1 MAANPSGGRRSRRA
15 RSASSRPNSFYLI
28 LGAIAL
34 VGVGGLAYV
43 ALKPE
48 AAIAPPAELPADLAE
63 LGPPQPYVK
72 GDPNA
77 PVQIHEFADFECPSC
92 ARFAVI
98 TEPDVRTRIV
108 DAGRAN
114 LSYYDLPLPQHLHSY
129 PASHAAACA
138 DEQNRFWEMHDK
150 IYEAQDSWSTGRTNN
165 PKSIFRDM
173 ARTLG
178 LNLTQWEECYD
189 SKKYQR
195 RIDANH
201 AEAIRKG
208 INSTPSFIVN
218 GRVLRGA
225 ISFDELNRVVTEAA
239 AAAQS
244 GDTAAAAQSG
254 DTAR

>member
-34 VGVGGLAYV
+34 VGIAGLAYV
-43 ALKPE
+43 ALRPE
-48 AAIAPPAELPADLAE
+48 AALAPPPHLPADLDE

-77 PVQIHEFADFECPSC
+77 PVRIQEFADFECPSC

-98 TEPDVRTRIV
+98 TEPDVRSRII

-138 DEQNRFWEMHDK
+138 DEQGRFWEMHDK
-150 IYEAQDSWSTGRTNN
+150 LYEGQDGWSTGRTSN
-165 PKSIFRDM
+165 PRNIFRDM
-173 ARTLG
+173 ARSLG
-178 LNLTQWEECYD
+178 LNVSQWEECYD
-189 SKKYQR
+189 SQKYQR

-201 AEAIRKG
+201 AEAIRQG
-208 INSTPSFIVN
+208 INSTPSFVVN
-218 GRVLRGA
+218 GQVMRGA
-225 ISFDELNRVVTEAA
+225 VSFDALNKAVTDAA
-239 AAAQS
+239 AAAQTS
-244 GDTAAAAQSG
+244 DTAK
-254 DTAR
+254 